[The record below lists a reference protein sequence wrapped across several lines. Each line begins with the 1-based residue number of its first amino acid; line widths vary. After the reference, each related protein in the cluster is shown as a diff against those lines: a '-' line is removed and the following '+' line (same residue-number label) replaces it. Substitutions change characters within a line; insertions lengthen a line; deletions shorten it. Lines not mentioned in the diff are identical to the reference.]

1 MYKHI
6 YIFKQASKAD
16 VVLLVVDA
24 SKRVRPQDQDTFAEM
39 VKIARAGAK
48 SEVILVLNKVDAVE
62 PKGALLELV
71 DTYVGL
77 INGVKLLPEQANL
90 ACLDTTT
97 FMISGL
103 QNDGVVDMKNYLI
116 SLAKPKPW
124 LIPRG
129 SSSPTTL
136 TNEERVE
143 EIILEKL
150 LENIHEE
157 IPYICDIHCRQVLES
172 ESNTLRI
179 DVDIIVD
186 NERQKKIIVGQ
197 QGRNIVKMRQ
207 DAVED
212 LEKIFNNKQILLFL
226 WINIKK

>member
-1 MYKHI
+1 M
-6 YIFKQASKAD
+6 
-16 VVLLVVDA
+16 VDA

-39 VKIARAGAK
+39 VKISRAGAK

-62 PKGALLELV
+62 PKGVLLDLV

-77 INGVKLLPEQANL
+77 INGVKLLPEEADT

-103 QNDGVVDMKNYLI
+103 QNDGVIDLKNYLI

-129 SSSPTTL
+129 SNASTTL
-136 TNEERVE
+136 TEEERVE
-143 EIILEKL
+143 EVLLEKL

-157 IPYICDIHCRQVLES
+157 IPYICDIHCRPIVQTDANS
-172 ESNTLRI
+172 TLRI
-179 DVDIIVD
+179 DVDIKVD
-186 NERQKKIIVGQ
+186 NERQKRIILGQ
-197 QGRNIVKMRQ
+197 QGRSVVKIRQ

-212 LEKIFNNKQILLFL
+212 LEKMFVGKQILLFI
-226 WINIKK
+226 WVDVRK